1 MLDELKRLN
10 YPGRKEDLIYF
21 LQHIIGNNS
30 ISLEDVRV
38 LCSHAPAGYQLLAD
52 FLVTYCAC
60 FGWIVQDEEITT
72 SLEIRNFLND
82 KERLNR
88 YMVESSLRIL
98 FNKKILTAAMF
109 VYDIDRRRVL
119 FRNELLSL
127 SYANVRNV
135 LVSQGFLIV
144 ERDEYRTIFKVNSD
158 FEKKL
163 AQFCKNSSNSM
174 TLEQLKSKLEADS
187 IAGAKAEAFVLEYEK
202 RRIKNPILQNKI
214 KQISEVDVCAGY
226 DILSYENDESTI
238 YDRFI
243 EVKAVSRNLSFFWS
257 RNEFEIAKLRGDK
270 YYLYLV
276 NLSRINDEDYAPVMI
291 QDPAV
296 SVMCSSDWCVES
308 ESYYIQKI

>member
-109 VYDIDRRRVL
+109 VYDIDRSRVL

-135 LVSQGFLIV
+135 LVSQEFLIV

-158 FEKKL
+158 FEKEL
-163 AQFCKNSSNSM
+163 AQLCKNSSNSM

-187 IAGAKAEAFVLEYEK
+187 MAGAKAEAFVLEYEK

-243 EVKAVSRNLSFFWS
+243 EVKAISRNLSFFWS

-291 QDPAV
+291 QNPAV
-296 SVMCSSDWCVES
+296 SVMRSSDWCVES